1 MMRNMFILMVKYENN
16 DENNDEN
23 QNNEGVHDEENVYS
37 DDVVDAKVSQI
48 RMMIML
54 MRLPMILRRTIVI
67 DIACHSDI
75 CPVL

>member
-37 DDVVDAKVSQI
+37 DDVVDAKASQI

-54 MRLPMILRRTIVI
+54 MRLPMILRRTMVI
-67 DIACHSDI
+67 LSF
-75 CPVL
+75 